1 MVTKRYTVSD
11 LHDFANDVKPFSI
24 GFESIFDN
32 LFTASEVSNNYP
44 PYNIIKDDDENY
56 TIEMACAGFSQ
67 DEFNIHVVPDGNK
80 LVVQGVQ
87 DRGED
92 KREFYHKGIGARNFT
107 RTFALTED
115 VKVKGAD
122 YADGILSVSL
132 VRIIP
137 EEKKPIEIKVGNT
150 KSEKEFL
157 QD

>member
-32 LFTASEVSNNYP
+32 LFTASEVANNYP
-44 PYNIIKDDDENY
+44 PYNIIKDNDENY
-56 TIEMACAGFSQ
+56 TIEMACAGFTQ

-122 YADGILSVSL
+122 YVDGILSISL
-132 VRIIP
+132 VRVVP
-137 EEKKPIEIKVGNT
+137 EEKRPIEIKVGGA
-150 KSEKEFL
+150 KSNKEFL

>member
-1 MVTKRYTVSD
+1 MVTKKYTVSD
-11 LHDFANDVKPFSI
+11 LHNFANDVRPFSI
-24 GFESIFDN
+24 GFESIFDT
-32 LFTASEVSNNYP
+32 LLTSSEVASNYP

-56 TIEMACAGFSQ
+56 TIEMACAGFTK

-115 VKVKGAD
+115 VKVNGAD
-122 YADGILSVSL
+122 YVDGILSISL

-137 EEKKPIEIKVGNT
+137 EEKKPIEIKVGDA
-150 KSEKEFL
+150 KVFL

>member
-11 LHDFANDVKPFSI
+11 LHDFVNDVKPFSI

-32 LFTASEVSNNYP
+32 LFTASEVANNYP

-56 TIEMACAGFSQ
+56 TIEMACAGFHA

-92 KREFYHKGIGARNFT
+92 KREFYHRGIGARNFT

-115 VKVKGAD
+115 VKVTGAD
-122 YADGILSVSL
+122 YKDGVLIIGLQRV
-132 VRIIP
+132 IP
-137 EEKKPIEIKVGNT
+137 EEKKPIEIKVGSV